1 MKRIDYEDQNN
12 DYDVTLFK
20 FYSSFARILY
30 DFIKKGQKDEACA
43 LLMAA
48 IEYSTSIENEETFNS
63 SFSEMY
69 LEYVWKTIRPN
80 IGKSA
85 KDLAR
90 WRRAQECKNAK
101 NEVNHAKNEVNHAK
115 SEQRLKEDKGKKKK
129 DKNKKVET
137 EKKKDKNKK
146 VKTESAPVLSPVVT
160 EKDIIQFYLDTG
172 LQSKF
177 LKADMT
183 LSDFAVKN
191 ITAYTEKNECGI
203 NTENFEDYKKYAIA
217 CYNKAKEG
225 AGLKGRSE
233 DG

>member
-1 MKRIDYEDQNN
+1 MKRIDYNNPNN
-12 DYDVTLFK
+12 DHDVILFK

-30 DFIKKGQKDEACA
+30 DFISKGNKDAACE
-43 LLMAA
+43 LMMNA
-48 IEYSTSIENEETFNS
+48 IQYATTFENDEVFTTTFS
-63 SFSEMY
+63 DIT
-69 LEYVWKTIRPN
+69 LEYIWKTLRPN

-90 WRRAQECKNAK
+90 WRRKAEHEQSTPAK
-101 NEVNHAKNEVNHAK
+101 SESTPAKSESTPAK
-115 SEQRLKEDKGKKKK
+115 SEQRLKEDKA
-129 DKNKKVET
+129 
-137 EKKKDKNKK
+137 EKKKDKNTE
-146 VKTESAPVLSPVVT
+146 TESAPVPSPVVT

-191 ITAYTEKNECGI
+191 ITAYTEKNACGI

>member
-48 IEYSTSIENEETFNS
+48 IEYSTSIENEETFKS

-129 DKNKKVET
+129 YKNKNT
-137 EKKKDKNKK
+137 E
-146 VKTESAPVLSPVVT
+146 TESAPVPSPVVT